1 MAKNPVD
8 LLHSPVIMS
17 RFHASA
23 TVVWVVLLPIS
34 IFTPLKDSVPWLVA
48 ISVWALIGAHLAA
61 YQGAR
66 SEIEAKKSNG
76 DSSGHRQ
83 SYS

>member
-8 LLHSPVIMS
+8 LLHSPVAMS
-17 RFHASA
+17 RFHALA
-23 TVVWVVLLPIS
+23 TVVWTLLLPVS
-34 IFTPLKDSVPWLVA
+34 VFTPLKDSVPWLVA

-66 SEIEAKKSNG
+66 SEMESKKSNN
-76 DSSGHRQ
+76 HRQ
-83 SYS
+83 SDT